1 LQLKALTLHYVD
13 FKHFLL
19 SIRSAGPEGMAGG
32 EMTPVVES
40 GEPFYANQ
48 IPTGTPQEIDPP
60 VSQQEDN
67 SNISRLLHFLKR
79 SIS

>member
-1 LQLKALTLHYVD
+1 MV
-13 FKHFLL
+13 FLL
-19 SIRSAGPEGMAGG
+19 SIRPAAPEGMAGR

-48 IPTGTPQEIDPP
+48 IPSGTPQEKDPP

-67 SNISRLLHFLKR
+67 STMSRLLYFFKR

>member
-1 LQLKALTLHYVD
+1 
-13 FKHFLL
+13 
-19 SIRSAGPEGMAGG
+19 MAGG
-32 EMTPVVES
+32 EMTSVVES

-67 SNISRLLHFLKR
+67 SNISRLPYFFKKGVYHGIR
-79 SIS
+79 MR